1 MRYPPTLSPRLYFP
15 IHSGRLNGNCLS
27 QLVPRYCTSRHL
39 LRCSTFSLCVINGSC
54 VRHYRGLRTLIP
66 AFYRLYTTQHLI
78 QNPLCRNI
86 RRRQL
91 NILPPTL
98 PRPRRNAPPI
108 LRLPGRIRPVKYRL
122 LNRLTNLI
130 SCCNY
135 IPIHFMRSIRG

>member
-1 MRYPPTLSPRLYFP
+1 MGHPATLSPRLYFP

-27 QLVPRYCTSRHL
+27 QLVPRYRTSRHL
-39 LRCSTFSLCVINGSC
+39 LRRSTFSLCVIDRSC
-54 VRHYRGLRTLIP
+54 IRHYRGLRTLIP
-66 AFYRLYTTQHLI
+66 TFHRLHTTWHLI
-78 QNPLCRNI
+78 QNPLRRNI
-86 RRRQL
+86 CRRQL

-108 LRLPGRIRPVKYRL
+108 LRLPRRIRPVKHRL

-130 SCCNY
+130 SCCDY

>member
-1 MRYPPTLSPRLYFP
+1 MRHPSTMSPRLYLP

-39 LRCSTFSLCVINGSC
+39 LCRSTFSLCTINGGC
-54 VRHYRGLRTLIP
+54 IRHYGGLRPLIP
-66 AFYRLYTTQHLI
+66 ALHRLYTTWHLI

-86 RRRQL
+86 CRRQL

-108 LRLPGRIRPVKYRL
+108 LRLPRRICPMKHRL

-130 SCCNY
+130 GCCDY
-135 IPIHFMRSIRG
+135 IPIYLMRSIRG